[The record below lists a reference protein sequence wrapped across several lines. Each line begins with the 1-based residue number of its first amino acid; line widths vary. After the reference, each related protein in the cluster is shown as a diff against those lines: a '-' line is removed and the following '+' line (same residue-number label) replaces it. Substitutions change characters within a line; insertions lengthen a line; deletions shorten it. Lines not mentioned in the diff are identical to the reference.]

1 MGFKH
6 INSLEMKELE
16 IPRIVA
22 DTALEAAENEGG
34 FEVIPLRRK
43 DRTIY
48 IITDEEGSLRAVADI
63 PDTNEGD
70 VTIYTD
76 RAFEEFLL
84 EY

>member
-22 DTALEAAENEGG
+22 DTALEAAGNEGG
-34 FEVIPLRRK
+34 FEVIPLSHI

-48 IITDEEGSLRAVADI
+48 IIADEDGGLRAVADI
-63 PDTNEGD
+63 PDVDEGD
-70 VTIYTD
+70 VVIYAD